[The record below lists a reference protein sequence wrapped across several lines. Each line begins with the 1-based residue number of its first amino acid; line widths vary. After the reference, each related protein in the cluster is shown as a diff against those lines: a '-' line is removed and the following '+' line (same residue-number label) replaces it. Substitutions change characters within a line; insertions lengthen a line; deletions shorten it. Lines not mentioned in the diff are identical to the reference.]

1 MGREAGLY
9 EPGSPFLINFR
20 TDNKKGSPMIPL
32 NTPVAPCYD
41 SSLGC
46 SCGDCPVAS
55 TCAEPAPPAPPK
67 SKGCSVNIAG
77 HQVKKAL
84 EINTLCF
91 AFPGILHLKVE
102 GSKMVFLCAEYS
114 K

>member
-1 MGREAGLY
+1 MLVHAEWFAFMGREAGLY

-20 TDNKKGSPMIPL
+20 TDDKEGSPMIPL
-32 NTPVAPCYD
+32 NTPIAPCYD

-77 HQVKKAL
+77 HQVK
-84 EINTLCF
+84 IR
-91 AFPGILHLKVE
+91 
-102 GSKMVFLCAEYS
+102 S
-114 K
+114 